1 MPTSNKS
8 KIYFYRYNKDEC
20 FYDEH
25 ASLQECAKQN
35 THTHVNWINIL
46 GIEDKE
52 LLQQTAGLFD
62 IHPLV
67 MEDIQN
73 PNQRAK
79 IEDYNDSLYLVLR
92 MFALVN
98 DEIVDQQV
106 SMVLRDN
113 FLLTFREA
121 DFSVFKKNIGDKLLN
136 NTGALRKKGED
147 YLLYYLLDVIIDNY
161 FFVIESVEERV
172 ERLEQEIFRN
182 PHDGQLVTLQRLKS
196 DVMYMRK
203 NIVPVRDLITN
214 LIRNEIEYFEADNKY
229 YLRDLQDHMTRNV
242 EELDFLSDQ
251 LNSLMDLY
259 YSLQTHKMNNVMKTL
274 TSVSFV
280 LLPLTFIASLYGMN
294 FVNIPR
300 ANDPWGFWEVV
311 VGMLVF
317 ALLLS
322 TFAIRRKWFS
332 VKDFR
337 SQK

>member
-1 MPTSNKS
+1 VATSNKS
-8 KIYFYRYNKDEC
+8 KIYFYRYNKDGCLFE
-20 FYDEH
+20 EL
-25 ASLQECAKQN
+25 ASLKECAQKN
-35 THTHVNWINIL
+35 TNTHVNWVNVL
-46 GIEDKE
+46 GIEDKD
-52 LLQQTAGLFD
+52 LLQQAALLFD

-79 IEDYNDSLYLVLR
+79 IEDYNDSLYVVLR

-98 DEIVDQQV
+98 GEIEDQQV

-121 DFSVFKKNIGDKLLN
+121 DFSVFKKNIGDKLVN

-147 YLLYYLLDVIIDNY
+147 YLLYSLLDVIIDNY

-172 ERLEQEIFRN
+172 EQLEQEIFRN
-182 PHDGQLVTLQRLKS
+182 PHDAQLVTLQRLKG

-274 TSVSFV
+274 TSISFV
-280 LLPLTFIASLYGMN
+280 LLPLTFVASLYGMN
-294 FVNIPR
+294 FINIPR

-311 VGMLVF
+311 IGMMF
-317 ALLLS
+317 IALLLS

>member
-1 MPTSNKS
+1 MATSNKS
-8 KIYFYRYNKDEC
+8 KIYFYRYNKE
-20 FYDEH
+20 
-25 ASLQECAKQN
+25 ECAYSENATLQKCAVNN
-35 THTHVNWINIL
+35 TDTHVNWINIE

-52 LLQQTAGLFD
+52 TLHQAFE
-62 IHPLV
+62 IFNMHPLV

-79 IEDYNDSLYLVLR
+79 VEDYNDSIYIVLR

-98 DEIVDQQV
+98 GEIVDQQI

-121 DFSVFKKNIGDKLLN
+121 DFGVFKKFVGEKLIN
-136 NTGALRKKGED
+136 NSGPLRKRGED
-147 YLLYYLLDVIIDNY
+147 YLLYYLLDVIIDQY
-161 FFVIESVEERV
+161 FFVIEHVEEKV
-172 ERLEQEIFRN
+172 EALEQEIFRN
-182 PHDGQLVTLQRLKS
+182 PHDAQLVTLQRLKS
-196 DVMYMRK
+196 DLMYMRK

-214 LIRNEIEYFEADNKY
+214 LIRNEIEYFEEDNKY

-311 VGMLVF
+311 IGMLVI